1 MKWFNAHSFDFLMIG
16 TVGGFDRLGFASI
29 AKTNVDY
36 PPKFAAQAS

>member
-1 MKWFNAHSFDFLMIG
+1 MQWCNVKSFDFLMIG
-16 TVGGFDRLGFASI
+16 IVGGFNRLAFASI

>member
-1 MKWFNAHSFDFLMIG
+1 MKWCNVRSFDFLMIR
-16 TVGGFDRLGFASI
+16 TAGGFNRRGFASI